1 MEIEHVYGGYHRSVF
16 NNCSPRLI
24 SIYRKVGWLKFR
36 VCNMTTGRFREFE
49 VVLLFTA
56 FIASTYGFGVY
67 LFPAMVESIRTDI
80 PFSYG
85 TMGTI
90 SSLVQAG
97 FLVSALAAGFLT
109 LRFGAL
115 PLILASIVL
124 CAAGLAGLA
133 LADNVVT
140 IAACLLLLGG
150 SAAAIWVPMVEVSRD
165 LISRSHQGKALGLMS
180 SGTSYGV
187 FVNSFMLTWILP
199 VHGWRSLWVVTAA
212 FVAVLAAVALIRL
225 RGAGSRNAGQ
235 VETPVMAKRL
245 LRQRFSAL
253 PKGLTAAILLMMF
266 LNGLSCMP
274 YQTYL
279 SAFLQGEAGYTADT
293 AAYVWRIIGLVG
305 MFSGFIIGALADR
318 ITVRRGMIVTYTIL
332 ALSCLALTQS
342 AGGLNA
348 ALVFFAAVTFG
359 ISFYAI
365 FGLVPAYISHIFGPG
380 DAALVF
386 AFGNIALGF
395 GGMVGN
401 FAGGW
406 LKEQSG
412 SFAPI
417 YMTMLAAAV
426 LSAVLSALMPNEKAY
441 ALTAEPAYE

>member
-1 MEIEHVYGGYHRSVF
+1 
-16 NNCSPRLI
+16 
-24 SIYRKVGWLKFR
+24 
-36 VCNMTTGRFREFE
+36 MTTGRFSEIE

-67 LFPAMVESIRTDI
+67 LFPAMVESIRMDV

-85 TMGTI
+85 MMGTV

-115 PLILASIVL
+115 PLILASIIL

-133 LADNVVT
+133 LASNVVT
-140 IAACLLLLGG
+140 LAACLVLLGG
-150 SAAAIWVPMVEVSRD
+150 CAAAIWVPMVEVSRD

-187 FVNSFMLTWILP
+187 FLNSFMLTWILP
-199 VHGWRSLWVVTAA
+199 VHGWRALWMVTAA
-212 FVAVLAAVALIRL
+212 LVAILAVLALIRL
-225 RGAGSRNAGQ
+225 RGAAHRNVDH
-235 VETPVMAKRL
+235 VETPVTAKRSVG
-245 LRQRFSAL
+245 QRLSAL
-253 PKGLTAAILLMMF
+253 PKCLTAAILLMMF

-293 AAYVWRIIGLVG
+293 TAYVWRIMGLVG
-305 MFSGFIIGALADR
+305 MFSGFVIGALADR

-342 AGGLNA
+342 VGGMNA

-380 DAALVF
+380 DAVLIF

-412 SFAPI
+412 SFGPI
-417 YMTMLAAAV
+417 YLTMMAAAV
-426 LSAVLSALMPNEKAY
+426 LSALLSAVMPSEKAY
-441 ALTAEPAYE
+441 VLTTEPVHE